1 MAGGE
6 NKRKHKSKSRATVDK
21 LVECLAPRECE
32 AQAVATEL
40 TSALGDP
47 AAAGP
52 NPQVSS

>member
-52 NPQVSS
+52 NSQVSS